1 MILVIDALNEA
12 KFSKILDEVY
22 KLRARVFS
30 GRLGWEVAVEDGREI
45 DQYDKLNPAH
55 IVCLDDDGEVVGCMR
70 LLQTTGP
77 HMLADIFFELLD
89 GEAPLR
95 SAQIWEA
102 TRFCI
107 DTDKLKGRENRN
119 SISHYTSE
127 LMLGCFEYA
136 QSSGILDIVAVIDPV
151 MNRVMKRSGNAPYDY
166 IGSTKPMGV
175 VSAMTA
181 LMDCTDERI
190 QSIRN
195 FAGITH
201 DIFADEDKA
210 LALFNKGAKAKA
222 IANDIALEPKHA
234 PLAPAAQKS
243 DLQQYCFE
251 QLSKANSEK
260 EIAAAL
266 DLLKLLS
273 EKIGTDDVS
282 ELQRI
287 TRDLP
292 QRTFTATSL
301 TEMEELRPI

>member
-1 MILVIDALNEA
+1 MIIVIDALNEA

-30 GRLGWEVAVEDGREI
+30 GRLGWDVAVEDGREI
-45 DQYDKLNPAH
+45 DLYDKLNPAH
-55 IVCLDDDGEVVGCMR
+55 VVCLDDDGEVVGCMR

-77 HMLADIFFELLD
+77 HMLADIFYDLLD
-89 GEAPLR
+89 GEAPMR
-95 SAQIWEA
+95 SSQIWEA

-107 DTDKLKGRENRN
+107 DTDKLKGGESRN

-136 QSSGILDIVAVIDPV
+136 QSAGILDIIAVIDPV

-166 IGSTKPMGV
+166 VGSTKPMGV

-195 FAGITH
+195 FANITH

-210 LALFNKGAKAKA
+210 LELFNSTAKAKA
-222 IANDIALEPKHA
+222 IANDISLEPKHG

-243 DLQQYCFE
+243 DLQKYCFD
-251 QLSKANSEK
+251 QLAKANTEQ
-260 EIAAAL
+260 EVAAAL
-266 DLLKLLS
+266 SLLNILS
-273 EKIGTDDVS
+273 EKIGTDSVS

-287 TRDLP
+287 ATGLP
-292 QRTFTATSL
+292 HTSYQPSSFA
-301 TEMEELRPI
+301 EADELRLI